1 MAEEKEN
8 VSKISN
14 TNTIGNN
21 QLNVNSPN
29 KNNYNKDSGNK
40 VGQEQLYDLLVS
52 RELSWQ
58 AIIFDLIRTEQ
69 LNPWDID
76 LVILAQKYVEKIK
89 ELQELGEG
97 TFFISSKVL
106 LAAAILLRIKS
117 EILRESI
124 GDLDD
129 ILFARKK
136 LRTEIVN
143 PSQMIT
149 LDEDEIPILVPRT
162 PLPRARKLTLPE
174 LMNALE
180 KAINT
185 EQRRIKKTLS
195 SSKLRREIGFAIFP
209 RFTFNLT
216 KRIQSIFQ
224 KIKEFFSK
232 NKEQKLTF
240 SQLAPA
246 NDKIERIGV
255 FLPLVHLD
263 HQQKVW
269 LAQKEPFGEIDVIM
283 KRKNEKTPEEIEF
296 FNGLEKEEPEIEETG
311 NAKFKIDENSKKESE
326 V

>member
-1 MAEEKEN
+1 MPYLTDIK
-8 VSKISN
+8 VTIYQN
-14 TNTIGNN
+14 TNINKLTKAYLRDDRRKESTNN
-21 QLNVNSPN
+21 HLDNNLDKNTAQNNMLNVNSS
-29 KNNYNKDSGNK
+29 NNPSYNKYNGGSKTSNK
-40 VGQEQLYDLLVS
+40 VGQEQIYDLLVS

-58 AIIFDLIRTEQ
+58 AIISDLIRTEQ
-69 LNPWDID
+69 LDPWDID

-129 ILFARKK
+129 ILFAKKK

-143 PSQMIT
+143 PYQIIT

-162 PLPRARKLTLPE
+162 PMPRARKLTLPE

-195 SSKLRREIGFAIFP
+195 SSKLRREIGFAVFP
-209 RFTFNLT
+209 RFTFNLAS
-216 KRIQSIFQ
+216 RIREIFS
-224 KIKEFFSK
+224 KIKGLFSSK
-232 NKEQKLTF
+232 KTQKLLF
-240 SQLAPA
+240 SEIVMSQ
-246 NDKIERIGV
+246 DKNERIPV
-255 FLPLVHLD
+255 FLSLVHLD
-263 HQQKVW
+263 HQK
-269 LAQKEPFGEIDVIM
+269 KI
-283 KRKNEKTPEEIEF
+283 
-296 FNGLEKEEPEIEETG
+296 GLS
-311 NAKFKIDENSKKESE
+311 SKPLLLILIST
-326 V
+326 

>member
-1 MAEEKEN
+1 MGEEKESFPLKEVHN
-8 VSKISN
+8 NSNDSSKISIN
-14 TNTIGNN
+14 GG
-21 QLNVNSPN
+21 
-29 KNNYNKDSGNK
+29 KGNK

-58 AIIFDLIRTEQ
+58 AIIFDLIKTEQ

-76 LVILAQKYVEKIK
+76 LAVLAQKYVEKIK

-97 TFFISSKVL
+97 AFFISSKVL

-129 ILFARKK
+129 ILFAKKK
-136 LRTEIVN
+136 LRTEIIN
-143 PSQMIT
+143 PSQMIL

-185 EQRRIKKTLS
+185 EQRRIKRTLS
-195 SSKLRREIGFAIFP
+195 SSKLRREIGFAVFP

-216 KRIQSIFQ
+216 TRIREIFAKIKNLFSSKKTQ
-224 KIKEFFSK
+224 KI
-232 NKEQKLTF
+232 TF
-240 SQLAPA
+240 SDIVVSQ
-246 NDKIERIGV
+246 DKNERIPV
-255 FLPLVHLD
+255 FLSLIHLD
-263 HQQKVW
+263 HQKKIW
-269 LAQKEPFGEIDVIM
+269 LEQQAPFADLEIYM
-283 KRKNEKTPEEIEF
+283 KRQGSSDPEDISLSNLNED
-296 FNGLEKEEPEIEETG
+296 LEKDKEGVMGGEMPDEET
-311 NAKFKIDENSKKESE
+311 KE
-326 V
+326 